1 LALAKRYREE
11 GEDEESLQARKVQK
25 QDPRSQDFFDED
37 EDEDEDENNNEQLAK
52 NLAEARRNSLQFVKA
67 PRSSVPTTTTS
78 SSARK

>member
-11 GEDEESLQARKVQK
+11 GEDEESLQARQVQK

-37 EDEDEDENNNEQLAK
+37 VDEDENNNEQLAK